1 MGRAPPKSALTT
13 DATPSRTT
21 GFHDKMCHT
30 ASRQSNPPPLLHHLT
45 AACALVAQM
54 RTKSTARTVSHF
66 CVRPCLLFT
75 VIAHVQP
82 PLLKIREEESARTS
96 SSHRHF
102 FEYLSP
108 IPLLHHTLCSNDTK
122 IQYKNLGCT
131 VGHCGHITRRT
142 SCHINLLSPFHCTR
156 THVSVKSVPTV
167 PTLVRNPCL
176 DHHLD
181 HSHLGCRTSRNYF
194 LTSAHGFP
202 QLIASLPVPFQTN

>member
-1 MGRAPPKSALTT
+1 
-13 DATPSRTT
+13 
-21 GFHDKMCHT
+21 
-30 ASRQSNPPPLLHHLT
+30 
-45 AACALVAQM
+45 M
-54 RTKSTARTVSHF
+54 RR
-66 CVRPCLLFT
+66 CLLFT
-75 VIAHVQP
+75 VTTHVQP
-82 PLLKIREEESARTS
+82 PLLKIREEKSARRW
-96 SSHRHF
+96 SSHRTF
-102 FEYLSP
+102 VEYLSP

-122 IQYKNLGCT
+122 IQNMNIGCT
-131 VGHCGHITRRT
+131 VGHCGHIIRRT
-142 SCHINLLSPFHCTR
+142 SCKINKLSPFHCTR

>member
-122 IQYKNLGCT
+122 IPIQEPRL
-131 VGHCGHITRRT
+131 HCWSLRTYHTTHI
-142 SCHINLLSPFHCTR
+142 LSYQSVES
-156 THVSVKSVPTV
+156 VSLHTD
-167 PTLVRNPCL
+167 TCI
-176 DHHLD
+176 
-181 HSHLGCRTSRNYF
+181 G
-194 LTSAHGFP
+194 
-202 QLIASLPVPFQTN
+202 